1 MLSKISPIISIRKN
15 FCKLIKSIFIFL
27 RYVSPC
33 FGQPKITT
41 KSTKIKTVRAEY
53 FLTNY
58 LGNYMSFTVDRNIVM
73 FIRNVNKTINN
84 N

>member
-1 MLSKISPIISIRKN
+1 M
-15 FCKLIKSIFIFL
+15 
-27 RYVSPC
+27 VSLNE
-33 FGQPKITT
+33 T

-73 FIRNVNKTINN
+73 FTRNVNKTINN